1 MLKILLVGAGGFVGS
16 ICRYVLS
23 GMVYQIV
30 PPRVSLPYGT
40 LLVNVLGCILIGFLS
55 GLTETR
61 QLFNPETRVLVFI
74 GLLGAFTTYSTFG
87 YETFA
92 LARDGQYV
100 TAISNISLHLCLGL
114 GAVWLGHS
122 LSKLV

>member
-1 MLKILLVGAGGFVGS
+1 MLKILLVGAGGLVGS

-23 GMVYQIV
+23 GMIYQIV
-30 PPRVSLPYGT
+30 SPRVSLPFGT
-40 LLVNVLGCILIGFLS
+40 ALVNILGCILTGFLT

-61 QLFNPETRVLVFI
+61 QLFNPETRVLIFI
-74 GLLGAFTTYSTFG
+74 GLLGGFTTFSTFG

-92 LARDGQYV
+92 LARDGQYI
-100 TAISNISLHLCLGL
+100 TAFSNIFLHIILGL
-114 GAVWLGHS
+114 GAVWFGHS